1 MNVQSIALA
10 HIRTYD
16 KQAFVFT
23 SGVTII
29 IGPNAI
35 GKTNILEAIT
45 LCSIGKSFRATKDID
60 VIAWG
65 HDVAHLQAVAVSN
78 VGEQGTQKFTQQ
90 TMTKLEITLTQGQ
103 VNGKKTNVKTY
114 KVNAV
119 PRRQIDF
126 IGFLRTVLFTPSDLE
141 LVTDSPSIRRTY
153 LNTILSQV
161 DREYRRNLYS
171 YERGLRQR
179 NSLLERI
186 HDGFASRSQLL
197 FWDQLLIKTG
207 AYIQEKRE
215 EFIHQINEFTLH
227 GLRYHILSDPSPI
240 SIDRLTQYKD
250 EEIAAKMTLVG
261 PQRDDIHFEKYTHT
275 DTKKD
280 EHLIDV
286 ARFGSRGE
294 QRLAVL
300 WLKLA
305 ELEFIQKNTRERPVL
320 LLDDIFSELDEIGK
334 GIVSSIVNKQQTVIT
349 SADEESIE
357 QFKTLSDVQI
367 IHLPIQK
374 KSSK

>member
-1 MNVQSIALA
+1 MNVQSLALQ
-10 HIRTYD
+10 HIRTYE
-16 KQAFVFT
+16 KQLFTFVP
-23 SGVTII
+23 GVTVI

-35 GKTNILEAIT
+35 GKTNILEAIS
-45 LCSIGKSFRATKDID
+45 LCSTGKSFRATKDVD

-65 HDVAHLQAVAVSN
+65 HDVAHIQLIVISN
-78 VGEQGTQKFTQQ
+78 GMEQGTDDHIQPAT
-90 TMTKLEITLTQGQ
+90 TKLEITLTQGQ

-126 IGFLRTVLFTPSDLE
+126 VGFLRSVLFTPSDLE

-153 LNTILSQV
+153 LNTVLTQV

-207 AYIQEKRE
+207 IYIQEKRE
-215 EFIHQINEFTLH
+215 AFIREINTFSLH

-240 SIDRLTQYKD
+240 SVDRLNQYKE

-261 PQRDDIHFEKYTHT
+261 PQRDDMHFEKYQ
-275 DTKKD
+275 DRGPEKD
-280 EHLIDV
+280 DIYIDV
-286 ARFGSRGE
+286 SRFGSRGE

-305 ELEFIQKNTRERPVL
+305 ELEFIEKNTGERPVL
-320 LLDDIFSELDEIGK
+320 LLDDIFSELDETGK
-334 GIVSSIVNKQQTVIT
+334 TIVSSIVNKQQTIIT
-349 SADEESIE
+349 SADEESVE
-357 QFKTLSDVQI
+357 QFKTIADTQVMY
-367 IHLPIQK
+367 LPIWK
-374 KSSK
+374 KKT